1 MAGFSPSDKST
12 FKALFRISNPSSI
25 RNSFIGSPLTTS
37 AKKAY
42 CFFVLPLTK
51 SKASLRPSMLFT
63 KNLFDLRMKKSANQS
78 VKPHLFIHT
87 KRRLAQLKFKKF
99 SLLKEKS

>member
-1 MAGFSPSDKST
+1 MTLPNYKELDK
-12 FKALFRISNPSSI
+12 
-25 RNSFIGSPLTTS
+25 LTTLIEIE
-37 AKKAY
+37 KEI
-42 CFFVLPLTK
+42 F
-51 SKASLRPSMLFT
+51 LFT